1 MRPLLLLSLP
11 LLAACQQD
19 AGQQEAGQ
27 QAERVAERPLQV
39 VTYAGE
45 GRDRLCLNESAG
57 RIGFIT
63 YGEGDVNCSV
73 RAALTR
79 SGDQIS
85 IAPDGDQ
92 SCRIGATLGDGR
104 LTLGELGQSCAYYCG
119 PDASFAGKSF
129 RQLPEAVPVTDLAG
143 DPLC

>member
-1 MRPLLLLSLP
+1 MRSLLLLSLP
-11 LLAACQQD
+11 LLAACQQ
-19 AGQQEAGQ
+19 EAGQ
-27 QAERVAERPLQV
+27 QAEQVAERPPQV

-79 SGDQIS
+79 SADQLA

-92 SCRIGATLGDGR
+92 SCRIAATLGDDR
-104 LTLGELGQSCAYYCG
+104 LALGELGQSCAYYCG
-119 PDASFAGKSF
+119 PGASFAGKSF
-129 RQLPEAVPVTDLAG
+129 GQLPDAVPVTDLAG